1 MDPLLMVGAWA
12 AALLSIAALAR
23 ALYHAFLKA
32 VKVTIRQE
40 LDRVWTDQD
49 EIEQRLTAL
58 ETALGYVRQQMD
70 ALTLMMQ
77 QHVQGDRR

>member
-1 MDPLLMVGAWA
+1 MVGAWA
-12 AALLSIAALAR
+12 AALLSVGALLR
-23 ALYHAFLKA
+23 GLYTLFLKA
-32 VKVTIRQE
+32 VKAAIREE
-40 LDRVWTDQD
+40 LGRVWKDQD

-77 QHVQGDRR
+77 QHMGGDEQ